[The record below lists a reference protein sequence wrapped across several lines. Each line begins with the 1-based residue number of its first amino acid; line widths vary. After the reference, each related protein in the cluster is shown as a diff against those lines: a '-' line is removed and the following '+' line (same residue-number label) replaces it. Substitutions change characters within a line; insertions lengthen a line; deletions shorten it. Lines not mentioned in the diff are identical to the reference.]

1 MKKRKSPFSRK
12 FHPLQKKF
20 ISTDKPKYSLEAR
33 KALAMVQKSSGLSN
47 HRVATD
53 KLRELDF
60 DPIEKLIEE
69 LEDIDRMI
77 AEERSSSSPRWSYLE
92 KLKALRTR
100 ILEVLLPYRYG
111 KAPITT
117 VEHEDSRDPIRIIL
131 STEGDKNDNN

>member
-1 MKKRKSPFSRK
+1 
-12 FHPLQKKF
+12 
-20 ISTDKPKYSLEAR
+20 
-33 KALAMVQKSSGLSN
+33 MVQKSSGLSN

>member
-1 MKKRKSPFSRK
+1 
-12 FHPLQKKF
+12 
-20 ISTDKPKYSLEAR
+20 
-33 KALAMVQKSSGLSN
+33 MVQKSSGLKN

-60 DPIEKLIEE
+60 DPIDELIRE
-69 LEDIDRMI
+69 LEDLNRMI
-77 AEERSSSSPRWSYLE
+77 MEERTSSSPRWSYIE

-131 STEGDKNDNN
+131 STEDKTDDDNP